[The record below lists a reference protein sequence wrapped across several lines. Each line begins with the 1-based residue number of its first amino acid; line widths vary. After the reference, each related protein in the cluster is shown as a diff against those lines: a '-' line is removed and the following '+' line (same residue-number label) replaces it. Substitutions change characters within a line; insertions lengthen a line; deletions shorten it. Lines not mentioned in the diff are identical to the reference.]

1 MHIFCDNTSYPPNVK
16 KNKPSKISFFD
27 NPAINLISMKFTSRE
42 KKILSYAALFFALL
56 TLLWIFFAPNRGIL
70 DLFRTKEKLEQL
82 QAENKKLEEENKVLQ
97 EEIDRL
103 QNDPGYLEEKAR
115 KEYGMLKEN
124 EMLYIFKKKK

>member
-1 MHIFCDNTSYPPNVK
+1 
-16 KNKPSKISFFD
+16 
-27 NPAINLISMKFTSRE
+27 MKFTSRE
-42 KKILSYAALFFALL
+42 KKILSYTALFFALL
-56 TLLWIFFAPNRGIL
+56 ALLWIFFAPNRGIL
-70 DLFRTKEKLEQL
+70 DLFRAKEKLEQL

-103 QNDPGYLEEKAR
+103 QNDPSYLEEKAR